1 MIDMNK
7 IVLIAL
13 IGFFA
18 FSLSAKEN
26 VGNENSTTITNSS
39 LARVAADCVPS
50 QAKTDLN
57 INNVRTTIMGGGDM
71 WWNLTDAR
79 YEIPKDGNK
88 HSMFA
93 GALWIA
99 GIDAGEQLKAAAM
112 TYRQTGNDFWTGPL
126 DDLAEIT
133 PQTCDDYD
141 QHFQITREDVD
152 QFIAWFN
159 DKDAFPEY
167 SIPSSI
173 TEWPGNGVD
182 GENQFLA
189 PYFDANED
197 GEYNPED
204 GDYPRYDVNGNA
216 DCLNDDLIY
225 GDQTLWWVFNDKG
238 NIHSETGADPIGL
251 EIRAQAFAFA
261 TNDEINNMTFYNYT
275 IINKAT
281 IQLNDAYFGQ
291 WVDPDLGNYLDDY
304 VGCDVERGLG
314 YCYNGEAEDAGASG
328 YGFNPPAIGVDFF
341 QGPLADPNDGVDN
354 DRDSIIDE
362 PGEQSIM
369 SRFVYYNNDFSVVGN
384 PENGQH
390 IYNYLTG
397 KWKDGLDITYGS
409 DGRGGSTI
417 ADFMFPG
424 DSDPNGWGTDGQIT
438 SADWDDPQGWTE
450 EIAGNDPAD
459 RRFLQSAGPF
469 TLEPGAVNKITT
481 GVVWARATA
490 GGPFASVELVRLAD
504 DKAQALFDNC
514 FKVLNGPD
522 APDLEVVELD
532 QELVF
537 NFSNGSTSNNFLEQ
551 YIELDPLI
559 ISPLGE
565 NWDPFFR
572 FQGYQLYQL
581 LAPYVSV
588 TDLDNPD
595 LARLVFQSDVED
607 SVANLINYNFD
618 VSIGGNVPLLEVS
631 ASNNGI
637 SHSVSITEDE
647 FASGNPLL
655 INHQQYYFMAV
666 AYGHNDYKTFNPGDP
681 NALDGQQRP
690 YKSGRKNIKVY
701 TGIPHKPFTTQLNAD
716 IGQGVEIA
724 RVVGAGNGGGELNL
738 TADTESEIMANG
750 FSENPVY
757 EAGSGPI
764 DVQVIDPFNLTQA
777 DFALK
782 FYGDLYNASTSN
794 PRSIVLDPVVSRWEL
809 VNLNNGESFVSD
821 ASIDLDNQQLFS
833 SLGFAVQINQ
843 NNPPDWDYGLDVAD
857 YEDNNGF
864 ITSSILFEDE
874 YNPWLVG
881 VRDRDDEDG
890 EVTAAN
896 TSLWGR
902 NWIHAGSYQSDPAN
916 VSVFDDYSTDPNGV
930 YEDVVNGTW
939 APYRFVSYYL
949 DGPGYDVSQAYT
961 TVPNQQSTNRIRDLQ
976 SVKIVYTDNQSLWS
990 RCIVLE
996 SQDNPSY
1003 SEGGV
1008 AKMDLRASESV
1019 AKDGSPDGSGNGMGW
1034 FPGYA
1039 INKESGERLNIMF
1052 SEDSWLQ
1059 ADNGRDMI
1067 WNPSTRV
1074 QSTIPPWANGSYYLG
1089 GKHFVY
1095 VHSSKYDQCA
1105 QALIDVAGTTIQK
1118 RDFFKEM
1125 MWVSVP
1131 LLNEGYELLSSDVE
1145 INIDVSR
1152 EYRSFGDVDETST
1165 TESFTV
1171 SNDRIPLKDYL
1182 QNYDQLFAYEI
1193 ESISVSDSVLIDNV
1207 WRQANS
1213 LGNVYYTS
1221 TIAGSSQTSPVT
1233 VDVTYKKVNYPN
1245 YRFSTANIAPSE
1257 VTSEE
1262 TIDSIVDMINI
1273 VPNPYYAYSTYEG
1286 IENGGQLD
1294 NRVRITNLP
1303 AECVISVYS
1312 LNGSLVNRLFKDSD
1326 GSASIDWDL
1335 KNQKGIPIASGA
1347 YIINVNI
1354 PSLGKEKNLKW
1365 FGVMRPIDLDTF

>member
-1 MIDMNK
+1 MNK
-7 IVLIAL
+7 IVLIVL
-13 IGFFA
+13 VGFCS

-26 VGNENSTTITNSS
+26 VGNDNSTSISSSS

-50 QAKTDLN
+50 QARTDLN

-71 WWNLTDAR
+71 WWNLTEAK

-126 DDLAEIT
+126 DEFGEIT

-141 QHFQITREDVD
+141 QHFQITRQEVD
-152 QFIAWFN
+152 DFIAWYN
-159 DKDAFPEY
+159 DQAAYPEY
-167 SIPSSI
+167 TIPVSIS
-173 TEWPGNGVD
+173 EWPGNGVD

-314 YCYNGEAEDAGASG
+314 YCYNGDAEDEGASG

-341 QGPLADPNDGVDN
+341 QGPIADANDGVDN

-362 PGEQSIM
+362 PGEQAIM
-369 SRFVYYNNDFSVVGN
+369 SRFVYYNNDFTTIGN

-397 KWKDGLDITYGS
+397 KWKDGLDITYGGS
-409 DGRGGSTI
+409 GVGGSTV
-417 ADFMFPG
+417 AAFMFPG
-424 DSDPNGWGTDGQIT
+424 DTDPYGWGTGGQIT
-438 SADWDDPQGWTE
+438 SDNWDDPAGWTE
-450 EIAGNDPAD
+450 ETAGNDPAD

-522 APDLEVVELD
+522 APDIEVVELD

-551 YIELDPLI
+551 YIEFDPLI
-559 ISPLGE
+559 ISPEGE
-565 NWDPFFR
+565 NWDPFYR
-572 FQGYQLYQL
+572 FQGYQLYQIV
-581 LAPYVSV
+581 APYVSV

-595 LARLVFQSDVED
+595 LARLVFQSDIED
-607 SVANLINYNFD
+607 SVANLVNYNFD
-618 VSIGGNVPLLEVS
+618 VSIDANIPTLEVS

-637 SHSVSITEDE
+637 THSISITEDE
-647 FASGNPLL
+647 FASGNSLL
-655 INHQQYYFMAV
+655 VNHQQYYYMAV
-666 AYGHNDYKTFNPGDP
+666 AYGHNDYKTYDPTNPS
-681 NALDGQQRP
+681 ALDGQQRP

-701 TGIPHKPFTTQLNAD
+701 TGIPHKPFTTQLNAE
-716 IGQGVEIA
+716 IGEGVEIA
-724 RVVGAGNGGGELNL
+724 RVVGAGNGGFELNL
-738 TADTESEIMANG
+738 TEETETEIMTSGAAD
-750 FSENPVY
+750 NPVY

-782 FYGDLYNASTSN
+782 FYGDLYNASSTD
-794 PRSIVLDPVVSRWEL
+794 PRSIVLDASVSRWEL
-809 VNLNNGESFVSD
+809 VDLTNGNSYLSD
-821 ASIDLDNQQLFS
+821 ASIGLDNQQLFS
-833 SLGFAVQINQ
+833 SLGFAVKINQ
-843 NNPPDWDYGLDVAD
+843 NNPPDWNYSVNSAD
-857 YEDNNGF
+857 YENDNGF
-864 ITSSILFEDE
+864 ISSTIEFEDE
-874 YNPWLVG
+874 YNPWLGG
-881 VRDRDDEDG
+881 VRDIDDEDG
-890 EVTAAN
+890 EVTAVN
-896 TSLWGR
+896 SFLWGR
-902 NWIHAGSYQSDPAN
+902 NWIHAGSYLSDPSAP
-916 VSVFDDYSTDPNGV
+916 SVFDDYSTDPDGV
-930 YEDVVNGTW
+930 YEGVINGTW
-939 APYRFVSYYL
+939 APYRLVSYYL
-949 DGPGYDVSQAYT
+949 DGPGYDVNQEYT
-961 TVPNQQSTNRIRDLQ
+961 SLPIQQSSNRLRDLQ
-976 SVKIVYTDNQSLWS
+976 SVKIVYTDDQSLWS
-990 RCIVLE
+990 RCVVLE

-1008 AKMDLRASESV
+1008 AKMDLRAGQSV
-1019 AKDGSPDGSGNGMGW
+1019 GKDGSPDGTNTTGMGW

-1052 SEDSWLQ
+1052 AEDSWLQ

-1067 WNPSTRV
+1067 WNPSSRV
-1074 QSTIPPWANGSYYLG
+1074 TSSIPTWANGSFYLG

-1095 VHSSKYDQCA
+1095 VHSSKYDECA
-1105 QALIDVAGTTIQK
+1105 QAQIELSANNIISK
-1118 RDFFKEM
+1118 RNFFKEM

-1131 LLNEGYELLSSDVE
+1131 LLNAGYDLLSSDVE

-1165 TESFTV
+1165 TETFTV
-1171 SNDRIPLKDYL
+1171 SNDKTPLKDYL
-1182 QNYDQLFAYEI
+1182 QNYDPLFAYEI
-1193 ESISVSDSVLIDNV
+1193 ESITATDSVIIDDV
-1207 WRQANS
+1207 WRQPGA
-1213 LGNVYYTS
+1213 LGDVFYTS
-1221 TIAGSSQTSPVT
+1221 TVAGNNSPVT
-1233 VDVTYKKVNYPN
+1233 LDVTYKKVNYPN
-1245 YRFSTANIAPSE
+1245 YRFSTRNLAPSE
-1257 VTSEE
+1257 FTSEE
-1262 TIDSIVDMINI
+1262 TIDSIVDLINI

-1312 LNGSLVNRLFKDSD
+1312 LNGSLVTRLFKDSD

-1335 KNQKGIPIASGA
+1335 KNQKGIPVASGA

>member
-7 IVLIAL
+7 IVLIVL
-13 IGFFA
+13 VGFCSFT
-18 FSLSAKEN
+18 LSAKEN
-26 VGNENSTTITNSS
+26 VGNDNSTTISSSS

-50 QAKTDLN
+50 QARTDLN

-71 WWNLTDAR
+71 WWDLTSAK
-79 YEIPKDGNK
+79 YEIPKDGDR
-88 HSMFA
+88 HSLFA

-126 DDLAEIT
+126 DEFSEIT
-133 PQTCDDYD
+133 PEVCNDYD
-141 QHFQITREDVD
+141 QHFQITRQEVD
-152 QFIAWFN
+152 QFIAWSN
-159 DKDAFPEY
+159 DPDAYPEY
-167 SIPSSI
+167 TIPTSIS
-173 TEWPGNGVD
+173 EWPGNGVNGD
-182 GENQFLA
+182 YQFLA
-189 PYFDANED
+189 PYFDANDD
-197 GEYNPED
+197 GEYNPEE
-204 GDYPRYDVNGNA
+204 GDYPGYDVDGTA

-261 TNDEINNMTFYNYT
+261 TNDDINNMTFYNYT

-291 WVDPDLGNYLDDY
+291 WVDPDLGNFEDDY
-304 VGCDVERGLG
+304 IGCDVARGLG
-314 YCYNGEAEDAGASG
+314 YCYNGVANDDGANG
-328 YGFNPPAIGVDFF
+328 YGLNPPAIGVDFF

-362 PGEQSIM
+362 AGEQAIM
-369 SRFVYYNNDFSVVGN
+369 SRFVYYNNDFSVIGN

-397 KWKDGLDITYGS
+397 RWKDGLDITYGN
-409 DGRGGSTI
+409 DGRGGSTT
-417 ADFMFPG
+417 ANFMFPG
-424 DSDPNGWGTDGQIT
+424 DSDPYGWGTDGEIT
-438 SADWDDPQGWTE
+438 SDDWDDAQGWTE
-450 EIAGNDPAD
+450 ETAGSDPAD

-469 TLEPGAVNKITT
+469 TLEPGAVNRITT
-481 GVVWARATA
+481 GVVWARATS

-537 NFSNGSTSNNFLEQ
+537 NFINGPTSNNFLEQ

-559 ISPLGE
+559 ISPVGE
-565 NWDPFFR
+565 NWDPYFR

-581 LAPYVSV
+581 IAPYVSV

-595 LARLVFQSDVED
+595 LARLVFQSDIED
-607 SVANLINYNFD
+607 TVANLVNYNFD
-618 VSIGGNVPLLEVS
+618 VSIDANVPTLEVS

-637 SHSVSITEDE
+637 VHSVAITNDE
-647 FASGNPLL
+647 FASGNSNL
-655 INHQQYYFMAV
+655 INHQPYYYMAV
-666 AYGHNDYKTFNPGDP
+666 AYGYNDYKTYNPTDP
-681 NALDGQQRP
+681 NALDGQQTP
-690 YKSGRKNIKVY
+690 YKSGRKNIRVY
-701 TGIPHKPFTTQLNAD
+701 TAIPHKPFTTQLNAE
-716 IGQGVEIA
+716 IGQGVEVTRIL
-724 RVVGAGNGGGELNL
+724 GAGNGGRELSL
-738 TADTESEIMANG
+738 TSETEEEIMSSG
-750 FSENPVY
+750 SSENPVY
-757 EAGSGPI
+757 EAGTGPI

-782 FYGDLYNASTSN
+782 FYGDVYNASSTN
-794 PRSIVLDPVVSRWEL
+794 PRSIVLDPTVSRWEL
-809 VNLNNGESFVSD
+809 VNLDNGESYVSD
-821 ASIDLDNQQLFS
+821 ASIDIDNQQLFS
-833 SLGFAVQINQ
+833 SLGFSIQITQ
-843 NNPPDWDYGLDVAD
+843 NNPPDWDYVLDGAN

-864 ITSSILFEDE
+864 ITSSIVFEDAF
-874 YNPWLVG
+874 NPWLG
-881 VRDRDDEDG
+881 GIRDRDEEDG
-890 EVTAAN
+890 AVTADN
-896 TSLWGR
+896 TFLWGR
-902 NWIHAGSYQSDPAN
+902 NWIHAGTYTSDPAN
-916 VSVFDDYSTDPNGV
+916 PSVFDDYTTDPDGV
-930 YEDVVNGTW
+930 YEDVINGTW

-949 DGPGYDVSQAYT
+949 DGPGYDQSQNYEG
-961 TVPNQQSTNRIRDLQ
+961 VPNQQSTNRIRDLQ
-976 SVKIVYTDNQSLWS
+976 SVKVVYTDDQSLWS
-990 RCIVLE
+990 RCVVLE
-996 SQDNPSY
+996 SQDNPAY

-1008 AKMDLRASESV
+1008 AKMDLRAAQSV
-1019 AKDGSPDGSGNGMGW
+1019 GKDGSPDGTGTGMGW

-1067 WNPSTRV
+1067 WNPSTRE
-1074 QSTIPPWANGSYYLG
+1074 QSSIPTWANGSYYLG

-1095 VHSSKYDQCA
+1095 VHSSKYDMCAEA
-1105 QALIDVAGTTIQK
+1105 QAAISSTNNTIPK
-1118 RDFFKEM
+1118 REFFKEM

-1131 LLNEGYELLSSDVE
+1131 VLNTGYELLSSDVE

-1152 EYRSFGDVDETST
+1152 EYRSFGEVDQTSI
-1165 TESFTV
+1165 TESFTIN
-1171 SNDRIPLKDYL
+1171 SERIPLKDYL

-1207 WRQANS
+1207 WRQPAS
-1213 LGNVYYTS
+1213 LGDVYYTS
-1221 TIAGSSQTSPVT
+1221 TIAGSNQNSPVS

-1245 YRFSTANIAPSE
+1245 YRFSTTNLAPSE
-1257 VTSEE
+1257 FTSEQE
-1262 TIDSIVDMINI
+1262 VDSIVDLINI

-1286 IENGGQLD
+1286 GQLD
-1294 NRVRITNLP
+1294 NTVRITNLP
-1303 AECVISVYS
+1303 AECVISIYS
-1312 LNGSLVNRLFKDSD
+1312 LNGSLVNRLVKDSD

-1335 KNQKGIPIASGA
+1335 KNQKGIPIAGGA

-1365 FGVMRPIDLDTF
+1365 FGVLRPIDLDTF

>member
-1 MIDMNK
+1 MNK
-7 IVLIAL
+7 IVLIVL
-13 IGFFA
+13 VGFC
-18 FSLSAKEN
+18 SYTLSAKEN
-26 VGNENSTTITNSS
+26 VGNDNSTTISSSS

-50 QAKTDLN
+50 QARTDLN

-71 WWNLTDAR
+71 WWDLTDAK
-79 YEIPKDGNK
+79 YEIPKDGGR

-126 DDLAEIT
+126 DEFSEIT
-133 PQTCDDYD
+133 PEVCDAYD
-141 QHFQITREDVD
+141 QHFQITRQEVD
-152 QFIAWFN
+152 QFIAWSN
-159 DKDAFPEY
+159 DQSAYPEY
-167 SIPSSI
+167 TIPTSIS
-173 TEWPGNGVD
+173 EWPGNGVD

-189 PYFDANED
+189 PYFDANDD

-204 GDYPRYDVNGNA
+204 GDYPGYDIDGTA

-261 TNDEINNMTFYNYT
+261 TNDDINNMTFYNYT

-291 WVDPDLGNYLDDY
+291 WVDPDLGNFEDDY
-304 VGCDVERGLG
+304 VGCDVARGLG

-341 QGPLADPNDGVDN
+341 QGPLADLNDGIDN

-362 PGEQSIM
+362 AGEQAIM
-369 SRFVYYNNDFSVVGN
+369 SRFVYYNNDFTTVGN

-397 KWKDGLDITYGS
+397 RWKDGLDITYGA
-409 DGRGGSTI
+409 DGRGGSTV
-417 ADFMFPG
+417 ANFMFPG
-424 DSDPNGWGTDGQIT
+424 DSDPYGWGTDGQIT
-438 SADWDDPQGWTE
+438 SDDWDDAQGWTE
-450 EIAGNDPAD
+450 ETAGNDPAD

-469 TLEPGAVNKITT
+469 TLEPGAVNRITT
-481 GVVWARATA
+481 GVVWARATS

-537 NFSNGSTSNNFLEQ
+537 NFNNGPTSNNFLEQ

-559 ISPLGE
+559 ISPAGE
-565 NWDPFFR
+565 NWDPYFR

-581 LAPYVSV
+581 IAPYVSV

-595 LARLVFQSDVED
+595 LARLVFQSDIED
-607 SVANLINYNFD
+607 SVANLVNYNFD
-618 VSIGGNVPLLEVS
+618 VSIDANVPTLEVS

-637 SHSVSITEDE
+637 VHSVAITNDE
-647 FASGNPLL
+647 FASGNSVLV
-655 INHQQYYFMAV
+655 NHQPYYYMAV
-666 AYGHNDYKTFNPGDP
+666 AYGFNDYKTYDPTDP
-681 NALDGQQRP
+681 NALDGQQTP
-690 YKSGRKNIKVY
+690 YKSGRKNIRVY
-701 TGIPHKPFTTQLNAD
+701 TAIPHKPFTTQINAE
-716 IGQGVEIA
+716 IGQGVEVA
-724 RVVGAGNGGGELNL
+724 RILGAGNGGRELNL
-738 TADTESEIMANG
+738 TDDTEEGIMSTG
-750 FSENPVY
+750 TSENPVY
-757 EAGSGPI
+757 EAGTGPI

-782 FYGDLYNASTSN
+782 FYGDVYNASSTN

-809 VNLNNGESFVSD
+809 VNLNNGESYVSD
-821 ASIDLDNQQLFS
+821 ASIDVDNQQLFS
-833 SLGFAVQINQ
+833 SLGFSIQIAQ
-843 NNPPDWDYGLDVAD
+843 NNPPDWDYALDGAD

-864 ITSSILFEDE
+864 ITSSIVFEDAF
-874 YNPWLVG
+874 NPWLG
-881 VRDRDDEDG
+881 GIRDRDEEDG
-890 EVTAAN
+890 AVTAAN
-896 TSLWGR
+896 TFLWGR
-902 NWIHAGSYQSDPAN
+902 NWIHAGSYTTDNDPN
-916 VSVFDDYSTDPNGV
+916 TLTVFDDYTTDPDGV

-949 DGPGYDVSQAYT
+949 DGPGYDESQEYEG
-961 TVPNQQSTNRIRDLQ
+961 VPNQQSTNRIRDLQ
-976 SVKIVYTDNQSLWS
+976 SVKVVYTDDQSLWS
-990 RCIVLE
+990 RCVVLE
-996 SQDNPSY
+996 SQDNSAY

-1008 AKMDLRASESV
+1008 AKMDLRAAESV
-1019 AKDGSPDGSGNGMGW
+1019 GKDGSPDGTGTGMGW

-1067 WNPSTRV
+1067 WNPTSREQT
-1074 QSTIPPWANGSYYLG
+1074 SIPTWANGSYYLG

-1095 VHSSKYDQCA
+1095 VHSSKYDMCAEA
-1105 QALIDVAGTTIQK
+1105 QAAISSTNNTVPK
-1118 RDFFKEM
+1118 REFFKDM

-1131 LLNEGYELLSSDVE
+1131 ILNTGYELLSSDVE

-1152 EYRSFGDVDETST
+1152 EYRRFGEVDETSI
-1165 TESFTV
+1165 TESFTIN
-1171 SNDRIPLKDYL
+1171 SERIPLNNYL

-1193 ESISVSDSVLIDNV
+1193 ESINVSDSVLIDNV
-1207 WRQANS
+1207 WRQPGS
-1213 LGNVYYTS
+1213 LGDVYYTS
-1221 TIAGSSQTSPVT
+1221 TIAGPSLNSPVN

-1245 YRFSTANIAPSE
+1245 YRFSTTNLAPSE
-1257 VTSEE
+1257 ITSEQAV
-1262 TIDSIVDMINI
+1262 DSIVDLINI

-1286 IENGGQLD
+1286 GQLD
-1294 NRVRITNLP
+1294 NTVRITNLP
-1303 AECVISVYS
+1303 AECVISIYS
-1312 LNGSLVNRLFKDSD
+1312 LNGSLVNRLVKDSD
-1326 GSASIDWDL
+1326 GIASIDWDL
-1335 KNQKGIPIASGA
+1335 KNQKGIPIAGGA

-1365 FGVMRPIDLDTF
+1365 FGVLRPIDLDTF

>member
-1 MIDMNK
+1 MLDMNK
-7 IVLIAL
+7 ILLIVLVSL
-13 IGFFA
+13 CS
-18 FSLSAKEN
+18 FSISAKEN
-26 VGNENSTTITNSS
+26 VSNGNSTTISNSS

-126 DDLAEIT
+126 DEFSEIT
-133 PQTCDDYD
+133 PQVCDDYD
-141 QHFQITREDVD
+141 QHFQITRQEVD
-152 QFIAWFN
+152 EFIAWYN
-159 DKDAFPEY
+159 DKTAYPEY
-167 SIPSSI
+167 TIPSSI
-173 TEWPGNGVD
+173 TGWPGNGVD

-189 PYFDANED
+189 PYFDANDD

-204 GDYPRYDVNGNA
+204 GDYPKYDVNGNS
-216 DCLNDDLIY
+216 DCLSDDLVY

-314 YCYNGEAEDAGASG
+314 YCYNGDAEDEGASG
-328 YGFNPPAIGVDFF
+328 YGVNPPAIGVDFF
-341 QGPLADPNDGVDN
+341 QGPIADLNDGVDN

-362 PGEQSIM
+362 DGEQAIM
-369 SRFVYYNNDFSVVGN
+369 SRFVYYNNDFSVIGN

-397 KWKDGLDITYGS
+397 KWKDGLDITYGGA
-409 DGRGGSTI
+409 GRGGSTP
-417 ADFMFPG
+417 ANFMFPG
-424 DSDPNGWGTDGQIT
+424 DTDPYGWGTDGQVT
-438 SADWDDPQGWTE
+438 SADWEDPQGWTE
-450 EIAGNDPAD
+450 ETAGNDPAD

-469 TLEPGAVNKITT
+469 TLEPGAVNRITT
-481 GVVWARATA
+481 GVVWARATT

-522 APDLEVVELD
+522 APDLDVVELD
-532 QELVF
+532 RELVF
-537 NFSNGSTSNNFLEQ
+537 NFSNGPTSNNFLEQ

-559 ISPLGE
+559 ISPEGQS
-565 NWDPFFR
+565 WDPYFR
-572 FQGYQLYQL
+572 FQGYQLYQI

-595 LARLVFQSDVED
+595 LARLVFQSDLQD
-607 SVANLINYNFD
+607 SVSNLVNYNFD
-618 VSIGGNVPLLEVS
+618 VSIGANVPTLEVS
-631 ASNNGI
+631 GSNNGI
-637 SHSVSITEDE
+637 VHSVTITEDE
-647 FASGNPLL
+647 FASGNSLL
-655 INHQQYYFMAV
+655 VNNQQYYFMAV
-666 AYGHNDYKTFNPGDP
+666 AYGHNNYKSYDP
-681 NALDGQQRP
+681 SNADALDGQQRP

-701 TGIPHKPFTTQLNAD
+701 TAIPHKPFTTQLNAN
-716 IGQGVEIA
+716 IGDGVEVA
-724 RVVGAGNGGGELNL
+724 RVLGQGNGGSELNL
-738 TADTESEIMANG
+738 TQETEQEIMSSG
-750 FSENPVY
+750 SSENPVY
-757 EAGSGPI
+757 QAGSGPI
-764 DVQVIDPFNLTQA
+764 DVRVIDPFNLTQS

-782 FYGDLYNASTSN
+782 FYGDVYNASSTD

-809 VNLNNGESFVSD
+809 VNLSDGQSYLSD
-821 ASIDLDNQQLFS
+821 ASIFLDNQQLFS
-833 SLGFAVQINQ
+833 SLGFSIQINQ
-843 NNPPDWDYGLDVAD
+843 NNPPDWDYFQNIAD
-857 YEDNNGF
+857 YEENNGL
-864 ITSSILFEDE
+864 ISSSIVFEDE
-874 YNPWLVG
+874 YNPWLGG
-881 VRDRDDEDG
+881 VRDIDDEDG
-890 EVTAAN
+890 EVTADN
-896 TSLWGR
+896 TFLWGR
-902 NWIHAGSYQSDPAN
+902 NWIHAGEYAADPAN
-916 VSVFDDYSTDPNGV
+916 ATVFDDYSTDPDGV
-930 YEDVVNGTW
+930 FENVVNGTW
-939 APYRFVSYYL
+939 APYRLVSYYL
-949 DGPGYDVSQAYT
+949 DGPGYDPNQAYAGL
-961 TVPNQQSTNRIRDLQ
+961 PNQQSGNRLRDLQ
-976 SVKIVYTDNQSLWS
+976 SVKIVYTDDQSMWS
-990 RCIVLE
+990 RCVVLE
-996 SQDNPSY
+996 AQDNPSY

-1008 AKMDLRASESV
+1008 NKMDLRAGESV
-1019 AKDGSPDGSGNGMGW
+1019 GKDGAPDGTGIGMGW

-1039 INKESGERLNIMF
+1039 INKETGERLNIMF

-1059 ADNGRDMI
+1059 ADNGRDMV
-1067 WNPSTRV
+1067 WNPSSRV
-1074 QSTIPPWANGSYYLG
+1074 TSNIPTWANGSFYLG

-1095 VHSSKYDQCA
+1095 VHSSKYDECA
-1105 QALIDVAGTTIQK
+1105 QANIAVSGSAIDK
-1118 RDFFKEM
+1118 REFFKDM

-1131 LLNEGYELLSSDVE
+1131 LLNTGYDLLSSDVE

-1152 EYRSFGDVDETST
+1152 EYRLSGDVDETEF
-1165 TESFTV
+1165 TESFEIT
-1171 SNDRIPLKDYL
+1171 NDRTPLKDFL
-1182 QNYDQLFAYEI
+1182 QNYDQLFAYDI
-1193 ESISVSDSVLIDNV
+1193 VSISSSDSVLIDNV
-1207 WRQANS
+1207 WRQAGS
-1213 LGNVYYTS
+1213 LGDVFYTS
-1221 TIAGSSQTSPVT
+1221 TVASASQSSVT
-1233 VDVTYKKVNYPN
+1233 LDVTYSKTNYPN
-1245 YRFSTANIAPSE
+1245 YRFSTTNLVPTE
-1257 VTSEE
+1257 LTSDEAV
-1262 TIDSIVDMINI
+1262 DSVVDLINI

-1303 AECVISVYS
+1303 AECVISIYS

-1326 GSASIDWDL
+1326 GSATIDWDL

-1354 PSLGKEKNLKW
+1354 PSIGKEKNLKW